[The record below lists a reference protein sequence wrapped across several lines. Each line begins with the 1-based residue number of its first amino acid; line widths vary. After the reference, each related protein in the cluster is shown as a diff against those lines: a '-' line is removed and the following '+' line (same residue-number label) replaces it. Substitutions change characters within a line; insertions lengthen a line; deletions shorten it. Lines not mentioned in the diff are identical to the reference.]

1 MNSRMDHSSRTCS
14 FWLASLVAAVA
25 LPGPATAELVAVR
38 GDEDPL
44 VSSAWQGAASRSAV
58 RSADIAPW
66 AFEVIQSAWSPLP
79 SAGVARVAVAEA
91 RSLQWGRTLA
101 GQQAA
106 QQWDAA
112 VPGTALWAY
121 DIDATAW
128 WRRSVGAFVSGR
140 VVDDAALAGVQA
152 LVADLGG
159 AWRIAASPSGSLDLL
174 AGARVVATTSS
185 ATSSAQA
192 VGMDG
197 IGMDG
202 IGTESLASWTAFEGE
217 SAPLAGFRSRAVIAR
232 GVELSLR
239 GDVAPNIDGDGVA
252 WRVGGGVRVKLGAPR
267 ARDAWDLSVEAGWR
281 TLDAA
286 LLRGLPGA
294 GGVGDE
300 QIGAVWVGL
309 SRSF

>member
-1 MNSRMDHSSRTCS
+1 MDHSSRTS
-14 FWLASLVAAVA
+14 SVALASLVAVA
-25 LPGPATAELVAVR
+25 ALAGRAPAELVAVR

-44 VSSAWQGAASRSAV
+44 APPAWRGSAGLSAADTSEMS
-58 RSADIAPW
+58 PW

-101 GQQAA
+101 GQHAA
-106 QQWDAA
+106 QQWDASG
-112 VPGTALWAY
+112 PGIALWAY
-121 DIDATAW
+121 DIDASAW

-159 AWRIAASPSGSLDLL
+159 AWRITALPSGSLDLL

-192 VGMDG
+192 VRVDG
-197 IGMDG
+197 VGA
-202 IGTESLASWTAFEGE
+202 ESLSSWTALEGE
-217 SAPLAGFRSRAVIAR
+217 SAPLAGFRSRAELAR

-239 GDVAPNIDGDGVA
+239 GDVSPNIDGEGVA

-267 ARDAWDLSVEAGWR
+267 DRDAWELSVEAGWR

-294 GGVGDE
+294 GGAGDE
-300 QIGAVWVGL
+300 RVGAVWVGL
-309 SRSF
+309 SRNF